1 MSKHILV
8 VANQTI
14 GGATLLDLVKERAKE
29 EDTSFTLV
37 VPMTRPRSGYVIYD
51 DAVRESAQVRL
62 DLTLSYLRGEDV
74 VASGELGD
82 EDPYTATLDA
92 IDEYKPD
99 EVIISTLPQSSSGWL
114 RRDLIERIQD
124 ATEAPVTHVI
134 SDVNE
139 EGLPFQVTLVIANVT
154 AGRGDLRTRMK
165 ELAAETDDMLFIV
178 VVPLQAHGD
187 GRAAAVARARLGNT
201 LDKMRREGLLV
212 AGMVGD
218 PDPYTAAMN
227 ALQFYK
233 VSRIIVSTLPV
244 TRSGWLRADL
254 ISRLRKASNIEVE
267 HIVAEQQSDEQADPA
282 AATDGPR

>member
-14 GGATLLDLVKERAKE
+14 GGATLLDLVRERANE
-29 EDTSFTLV
+29 PDASFTLV

-99 EVIISTLPQSSSGWL
+99 EVIISTLPSSSSGWL

-124 ATEAPVTHVI
+124 ATGVPVTHVI
-134 SDVNE
+134 SDMNSD
-139 EGLPFQVTLVIANVT
+139 GLPFQVTLVVANVT
-154 AGRGDLRTRMK
+154 AGRGDLRARMK
-165 ELAAETDDMLFIV
+165 EVAAEADDMLFIV

-218 PDPYTAAMN
+218 PDPYTATMN

-254 ISRLRKASNIEVE
+254 ITRVRKASNIDVE
-267 HIVAEQQSDEQADPA
+267 HIVAEQSGEQPGEKPA
-282 AATDGPR
+282 KVPSP

>member
-14 GGATLLDLVKERAKE
+14 GGATLLDLVRERAKE
-29 EDTSFTLV
+29 PDTSFTLV

-99 EVIISTLPQSSSGWL
+99 EVIISTLPSASSGWL

-124 ATEAPVTHVI
+124 ATGVPVTHVV
-134 SDVNE
+134 SDLSS
-139 EGLPFQVTLVIANVT
+139 EGLPFQVTLVVANVT
-154 AGRGDLRTRMK
+154 AGRGDLRARMK
-165 ELAAETDDMLFIV
+165 ELAAEADDMLFIV

-218 PDPYTAAMN
+218 PDPYTATMN

-254 ISRLRKASNIEVE
+254 ITRVRKASNIEVE
-267 HIVAEQQSDEQADPA
+267 HIVAEQAGEQPA
-282 AATDGPR
+282 AKASS

>member
-1 MSKHILV
+1 VPHILV

-14 GGATLLDLVKERAKE
+14 GGAKLLGLVEERGRE
-29 EDTSFTLV
+29 PDTSFTLV
-37 VPMTRPRSGYVIYD
+37 VPMTKPRSGYVIYD
-51 DAVRESAQVRL
+51 DAVRDSAQVRL
-62 DLTLSYLRGEDV
+62 DLTLSYLRGEDI

-92 IDEYKPD
+92 IHEYQPD
-99 EVIISTLPQSSSGWL
+99 EVIISTLPHASSGWL

-124 ATEAPVTHVI
+124 AADARVTHVV
-134 SDVNE
+134 SDMDA
-139 EGLPFQVTLVIANVT
+139 EGLPFQVTLVVANVT
-154 AGRGDLRTRMK
+154 AGRGTLRGRMK
-165 ELAAETDDMLFIV
+165 EIAAENEDMLFIV

-218 PDPYTAAMN
+218 PDPYTATMN

-233 VSRIIVSTLPV
+233 VSRIVISTLPV
-244 TRSGWLRADL
+244 TRSGWMRADL
-254 ISRLRKASNIEVE
+254 IARVRKASNIDVE
-267 HIVAEQQSDEQADPA
+267 HIVAEAPTE
-282 AATDGPR
+282 ATH

>member
-1 MSKHILV
+1 VSKHILV

-14 GGATLLDLVKERAKE
+14 GGATLLDLVRERAKE
-29 EDTSFTLV
+29 PDTSFTLV

-99 EVIISTLPQSSSGWL
+99 EVIISTLPSSSSGWL

-124 ATEAPVTHVI
+124 ATGVPVTHVV
-134 SDVNE
+134 SDMSS
-139 EGLPFQVTLVIANVT
+139 EGLPFQVTLIVANVT
-154 AGRGDLRTRMK
+154 AGRGDLRARMK
-165 ELAAETDDMLFIV
+165 ELAAEAEDMLFIV

-218 PDPYTAAMN
+218 PDPYTATMN

-254 ISRLRKASNIEVE
+254 ITRVRKASNIEVE
-267 HIVAEQQSDEQADPA
+267 HIVAEQAGEQPPA
-282 AATDGPR
+282 KVSK